1 MKRSSLAALATAIL
15 LTFAPHNFAA
25 DAKAELRDLVEKV
38 KAKLQEGK
46 KTEQDLTEE
55 LKSFDTLVAK
65 YKGAKSEEAA
75 EILLTK
81 AIFFAEALENEE
93 KAIQVLKQ
101 VRPDFPDT
109 TASKKAEAALAAF
122 AQQTDAARI
131 RRSLTVGT
139 LFPDFDE
146 KDLNG
151 KPLSTANFKGKVVLI
166 DFWVTSC
173 DLCVEKMPKLR
184 EAYQKYHGNAF
195 EIIGIS
201 LDLEREKLAA
211 FIKEKD
217 LSWPQYFDGKGWQN
231 KLAVKYGV
239 NSIPATYLLNK
250 DGRIIAKDLPAE
262 ALETEIANA
271 MTAK

>member
-1 MKRSSLAALATAIL
+1 MKRSLQAALATAVL
-15 LTFAPHNFAA
+15 LAFAPHNFAA
-25 DAKAELRDLVEKV
+25 DPKVQLRELVEKV

-46 KTEQDLTEE
+46 KTEQDLKEE
-55 LKSFDTLVAK
+55 LKSFDTLLAE
-65 YKGAKSEEAA
+65 YKGAKTEEVA

-81 AIFFAEALENEE
+81 ALFFAEALENEE

-101 VRPDFPDT
+101 VQADFPAT

-122 AQQTDAARI
+122 AQQAEATRI
-131 RRSLTVGT
+131 QRRLTVGAR
-139 LFPDFDE
+139 FPDFDE

-151 KPLSTANFKGKVVLI
+151 KPLSTAHFKGKIVLI

-184 EAYQKYHGNAF
+184 EAYQKHHGNGF

-201 LDLEREKLAA
+201 LDLEREKVTA
-211 FIKEKD
+211 FIKEKN
-217 LSWPQYFDGKGWQN
+217 LNWPQYFDGKGWQN
-231 KLAVKYGV
+231 KLAVKCGV
-239 NSIPATYLLNK
+239 NSIPTTYLLDK
-250 DGRIIAKDLPAE
+250 KGRIIAKDLPGE